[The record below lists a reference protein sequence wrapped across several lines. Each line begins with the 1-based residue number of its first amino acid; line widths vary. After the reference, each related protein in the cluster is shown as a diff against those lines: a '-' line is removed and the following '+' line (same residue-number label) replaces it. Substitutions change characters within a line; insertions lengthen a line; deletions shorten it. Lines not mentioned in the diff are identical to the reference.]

1 LFPKYQGVKF
11 NKELPLLI
19 ENIKHMK
26 EAKFPPETE
35 GCEGLDGGSG
45 TEGGRIKVA
54 AWTE

>member
-1 LFPKYQGVKF
+1 MLLSSLHYEQP
-11 NKELPLLI
+11 KELPLLI

-26 EAKFPPETE
+26 EARFPPERE

-45 TEGGRIKVA
+45 TEGGGIKVA